1 LTAVD
6 QAGNILNMEAIIM
19 ETLTKEIQSSIT
31 PEDALK
37 RLKEG
42 NERFVANRKAERDLL
57 QQVAETGE
65 GQYPFAIVLGCV
77 DSRVPP
83 EVIFD
88 QGIGDIFSARIA
100 GNFVNEDILGSMEF
114 ATKVA
119 GARLILVLGHTQCG
133 AIMGAVDDAQLGNLT
148 GMLAKLMPAVDASLP
163 PDKSRSSSDAE
174 LVQAVTVKNVELT
187 LEAIRAK
194 SPVLKEMLDAGEI
207 QLVGG
212 VYDVKTGKV
221 TFM

>member
-1 LTAVD
+1 
-6 QAGNILNMEAIIM
+6 M
-19 ETLTKEIQSSIT
+19 ETLNKEIQSKIT
-31 PEDALK
+31 PEDALT

-42 NERFVANRKAERDLL
+42 NARFVDKRQAERDLL
-57 QQVAETGE
+57 EQVSATGD

-119 GARLILVLGHTQCG
+119 GAKLILVLGHTSCG
-133 AIMGAVDDAQLGNLT
+133 AVMGAIDDAQLGNLT
-148 GMLAKLMPAVDASLP
+148 GMLAKLKPAVQEVASTG
-163 PDKSRSSSDAE
+163 KQGSSSDE
-174 LVQAVTVKNVELT
+174 SFVKAVTQKNVDLT
-187 LEAIRAK
+187 LEAIRSK
-194 SPVLKEMLDAGEI
+194 SPVLKELLDAGEI
-207 QLVGG
+207 NLVGAM
-212 VYDVKTGKV
+212 YDVKTGKV
-221 TFM
+221 NFL

>member
-1 LTAVD
+1 
-6 QAGNILNMEAIIM
+6 M
-19 ETLTKEIQSSIT
+19 ETLTKEIQSKIT
-31 PEDALK
+31 PEDALT

-42 NERFVANRKAERDLL
+42 NARFVANRQVERNLL
-57 QQVAETGE
+57 EQVVTTGE

-119 GARLILVLGHTQCG
+119 GARLILVLGHTSCG
-133 AIMGAVDDAQLGNLT
+133 AIMGAIDDAQLGNLT
-148 GMLAKLMPAVDASLP
+148 GMLTKLKPAVASTSASAETP
-163 PDKSRSSSDAE
+163 SSSDE
-174 LVQAVTVKNVELT
+174 QFVKAVTQKNVELT
-187 LEAIRAK
+187 LEAIREK
-194 SPVLKEMLDAGEI
+194 SSVLKEMLDTGEI
-207 QLVGG
+207 KLVGG
-212 VYDVKTGKV
+212 IYDVQTGKV
-221 TFM
+221 SFM

>member
-1 LTAVD
+1 
-6 QAGNILNMEAIIM
+6 M